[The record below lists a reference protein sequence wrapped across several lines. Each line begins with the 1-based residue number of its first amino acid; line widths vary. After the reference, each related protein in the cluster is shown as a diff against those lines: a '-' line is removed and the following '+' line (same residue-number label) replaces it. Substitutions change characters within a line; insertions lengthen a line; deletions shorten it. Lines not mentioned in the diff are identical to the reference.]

1 MCRSVIKMYEQRIWK
16 IQQIKIDE
24 LSLASTAHTHTHL
37 VESCD
42 YCDNFNLFAAAR
54 RAEEKRSSRV
64 ICKTTYKTT
73 QCLSSSKRAF
83 DTRDAHTHQRLQ
95 ITIFVVCEVFDK
107 GIPHARASIRDASVC
122 IQFHFVL
129 DGAAGGAFTFPL
141 NAQFGSA
148 AREGM
153 LCVCLVF
160 CGGIK

>member
-1 MCRSVIKMYEQRIWK
+1 MNNAYEKFNKSKLMNYRWRAQ
-16 IQQIKIDE
+16 
-24 LSLASTAHTHTHL
+24 HTHL

-153 LCVCLVF
+153 LCVCVCLVF